1 MMKSKL
7 DGFILTVLGFTSV
20 KIPNPDLAL
29 KTLRAKFVD
38 SQVQIVRADRVAG
51 LEHLSF
57 ATENAV
63 RALEQGR
70 GRSKSVAMETLLF
83 IAGERQISKAVET
96 LGATPQTKDIA
107 ITILSREPHNEDQIT
122 AFVHSVLGGK
132 RQDSVIEIDSRKKIR
147 ELCRTYGISSEE
159 FDAGQL
165 PSEKVDSLIKRL
177 VLERSALLSTGT

>member
-1 MMKSKL
+1 MRSKL
-7 DGFILTVLGFTSV
+7 DGAVLTVLGFSGV

-29 KTLRAKFVD
+29 KALRTKFVD

-63 RALEQGR
+63 NAVERGR

-83 IAGERQISKAVET
+83 IAGQRQISKAVET
-96 LGATPQTKDIA
+96 LGATSQTRDVA
-107 ITILSREPHNEDQIT
+107 ITILSKEPLNEDEIT
-122 AFVHSVLGGK
+122 ASVQSILGGK
-132 RQDSVIEIDSRKKIR
+132 RQDSVIDIGSSKKIR

-165 PSEKVDSLIKRL
+165 PSERADSLIKRL
-177 VLERSALLSTGT
+177 ILERSALLSTGT